1 MHWNEVERNRVMG
14 AYFCIH
20 WMTQIPGGILA
31 KRYGTKL
38 VFGLSNF
45 VVCAICFIIPIAAY
59 WDIKALIVLR
69 MIQGFVSVG
78 FLIYLF
84 ILSRIIQETD
94 YCFASLHAGCTMAID
109 ASFGSTLDSTK

>member
-1 MHWNEVERNRVMG
+1 MYDRKTKIETFFFTVAILFSQLYNSPTGMHWNEVEKNRALG
-14 AYFCIH
+14 AYFWIH
-20 WMTQIPGGILA
+20 WMSQVPGGILA

-69 MIQGFVSVG
+69 MIQGFVAVS
-78 FLIYLF
+78 FLIIHF
-84 ILSRIIQETD
+84 IPYHSRN
-94 YCFASLHAGCTMAID
+94 
-109 ASFGSTLDSTK
+109 